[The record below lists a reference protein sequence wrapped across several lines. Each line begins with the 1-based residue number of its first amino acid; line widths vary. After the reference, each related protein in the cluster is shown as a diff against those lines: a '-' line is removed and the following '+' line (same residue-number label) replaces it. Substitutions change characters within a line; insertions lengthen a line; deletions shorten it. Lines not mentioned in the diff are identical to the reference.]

1 MRQIKYNFA
10 TNYIRCEFPDEWE
23 PADITA
29 VSLTITDR
37 DGNVLQ
43 AATAA
48 TLYTATD
55 LHADVAAYQEEI
67 VLAAGSGALEEG
79 DVIWIDGV
87 AGYERHRVK
96 GYDSTTRTA
105 TLEEILEQAHEE
117 DDAVYPCWVTSA
129 AIDTTTVATWTAG
142 LPVTLTWTP
151 TGSGQAFVEMAEV
164 SKYSMA
170 AEGLELRF
178 KAIYWRAWDDFEK
191 KGTFSIIR
199 EEAERQLRSELA
211 SNGLDYNR
219 IVDND
224 IFSPVLMARMAWLWT
239 LNGDENKEDER
250 KTIGAEYNAL
260 LAQLL
265 KNPIW
270 VDTDQ
275 DLVEDEGEVSD
286 HQDIFF
292 DAWS

>member
-1 MRQIKYNFA
+1 MRQLKYNFA
-10 TNYIRCEFPDEWE
+10 TNYLRLEFPDEWE

-37 DGNVLQ
+37 DGNELQ
-43 AATAA
+43 AAAAA

-55 LHADVAAYQEEI
+55 LDSDVDAYLDEI
-67 VLAAGSGALEEG
+67 VLAAGSGALSPG
-79 DVIWIDGV
+79 DVIWIDGA
-87 AGYERHRVK
+87 AGPERHRVK
-96 GYDSTTRTA
+96 GYNATTRTA
-105 TLEEILEQAHEE
+105 TLERILTQAHEE
-117 DDAVYPCWVTSA
+117 DDAVYPCWATSA

-151 TGSGQAFVEMAEV
+151 TGSGQAFVELAEV
-164 SKYSMA
+164 SKFSMA

-178 KAIYWRAWDDFEK
+178 QAIYRRAWDDFEK
-191 KGTFSIIR
+191 LGTFTIIR
-199 EEAERQLRSELA
+199 EEAERQLRAELA
-211 SNGLDYNR
+211 SNGMDYNR
-219 IVDND
+219 IMDND

-250 KTIGAEYNAL
+250 KAIGDEYNAL

-270 VDTDQ
+270 IDTDQ
-275 DLVEDEGEVSD
+275 DLVQDDDEVSD
-286 HQDIFF
+286 HQPIFLEG
-292 DAWS
+292 W